1 VERLEMKNITLS
13 IDEVTLKAGRE
24 YARKHNMSFNSFVR
38 QLIQQ
43 NVLKTSAQWLVE
55 LFELMDKAKANS
67 AGKKWKRQDLHR
79 V

>member
-1 VERLEMKNITLS
+1 MKNITLS
-13 IDEVTLKAGRE
+13 IDEATLKAGRE

-55 LFELMDKAKANS
+55 LFDLMDQAKASS